1 LAEDITL
8 NFLDLDTSDA
18 ATIVV
23 RPVSDGVAL
32 AVSLRTNG
40 DIEIFMP
47 KGIAQDLARELAKIA
62 G

>member
-1 LAEDITL
+1 LAEDFTL

-32 AVSLRTNG
+32 AVSLRKNG
-40 DIEIFMP
+40 DIEIVMP

>member
-1 LAEDITL
+1 LAEDFTL

-32 AVSLRTNG
+32 AVSLRKSG
-40 DIEIFMP
+40 DIEIVMP